1 MRKSL
6 LAGLPLDPVGWKIVL
21 EIVVKAAP
29 ARVAEV
35 PIVFEDREL
44 GQSKQSLRVFLQ
56 YAQHVAK
63 LYAFRY
69 PALAELAK
77 FCVVGVIGLSV
88 DLSTVVAIK
97 ELTGSTRACARCS
110 ASRSR

>member
-1 MRKSL
+1 MTDPTTGLMALRKSL
-6 LAGLPLDPVGWKIVL
+6 LSGLMLDPVGWKIVL

-44 GQSKQSLRVFLQ
+44 GESKQSLRVFMQ
-56 YAQHVAK
+56 YALHVAK

-69 PALAELAK
+69 PALAELAQ
-77 FCVVGVIGLSV
+77 VLRRRRARAGA
-88 DLSTVVAIK
+88 ST
-97 ELTGSTRACARCS
+97 
-110 ASRSR
+110 